1 VIGLNEESNVLM
13 RTLCGLLL
21 VLLFAGCQ
29 TLSER
34 KQSDALQEALRNY
47 EGVIRWGSVDQAR
60 RFQRPGA
67 VDEASAQ
74 ASAATRVTH
83 YEVVQGPAMIDANK
97 AFQTAVIQYVFVDS
111 QVVREV
117 VDQQTWEYD
126 PENERWYLTSPLP
139 RLK

>member
-1 VIGLNEESNVLM
+1 VLI
-13 RTLCGLLL
+13 RILCGFLLI
-21 VLLFAGCQ
+21 LLFAGCQ

-34 KQSDALQEALRNY
+34 KQSDALQEVLRNY

-60 RFQRPGA
+60 RFLRPEA
-67 VDEASAQ
+67 VGEEHSEVL
-74 ASAATRVTH
+74 SATRVTH
-83 YEVVQGPAMIDANK
+83 YEVVQGPALVDENK
-97 AFQTAVIQYVFVDS
+97 AIQTAVIQYVFVDS

-126 PENERWYLTSPLP
+126 PESERWYLTSPLP